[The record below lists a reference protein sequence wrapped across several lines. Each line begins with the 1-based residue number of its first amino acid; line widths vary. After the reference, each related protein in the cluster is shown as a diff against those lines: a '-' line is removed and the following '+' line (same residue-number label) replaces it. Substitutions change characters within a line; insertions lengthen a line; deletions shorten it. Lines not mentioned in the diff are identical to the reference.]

1 MIWNREEYIA
11 HMTFQDTGRE
21 MFTELFGPLG
31 ALEREWR
38 AAGVAEDEIDLS
50 RFGWDSVKYV
60 WLNCNTGAVT
70 GIGPRVIS
78 DTPEEQILIDGMGR
92 KSRLCK
98 QSATIPL
105 PLEYPVATPDDW
117 ARLRRWYEFSED
129 RIDVEGLKR
138 ARELQKQGYLVLAGM
153 PGGFDEPRQLL
164 GEEGLCVAFYDEPE
178 MIEDMLSVMAD
189 TTLKVFERALDYVV
203 IDNLSVHEDLAGKS
217 GPLAGPAQIRRFIR
231 PYYRKVWDEV
241 KRHGGSL
248 FSQDSDGN
256 MIPRDRRF
264 PRLRRQH
271 HVSLRAGLRHG
282 YGRDPEKVR
291 QAPRRER
298 RHRQIRA
305 ARLEGGHRAGAD
317 LQDERPHPR
326 RRRGLRAGSP
336 HSQRRSHRKLP
347 LLREA
352 GPGTAGSAAR
362 RAESLRAHGVLNQS
376 GNDGRTK
383 PMNTRERFLR
393 TMDFRPVDRLPMLE
407 WATWWDKT
415 VARWKGEGLVISP
428 VEGLYEGEA
437 LQVQMGLDLHLQ

>member
-256 MIPRDRRF
+256 MNPVIDDFLDCGVNIMYPFEPGSGMDMVETRKKYGKRLAVKGGIDKYVLRGSKEDIERELTYKMSGLTRGGGAAFALDHRIPNGVPIENYRYYVK
-264 PRLRRQH
+264 L
-271 HVSLRAGLRHG
+271 
-282 YGRDPEKVR
+282 GRE
-291 QAPRRER
+291 
-298 RHRQIRA
+298 
-305 ARLEGGHRAGAD
+305 L
-317 LQDERPHPR
+317 
-326 RRRGLRAGSP
+326 
-336 HSQRRSHRKLP
+336 
-347 LLREA
+347 
-352 GPGTAGSAAR
+352 
-362 RAESLRAHGVLNQS
+362 
-376 GNDGRTK
+376 
-383 PMNTRERFLR
+383 
-393 TMDFRPVDRLPMLE
+393 
-407 WATWWDKT
+407 
-415 VARWKGEGLVISP
+415 
-428 VEGLYEGEA
+428 
-437 LQVQMGLDLHLQ
+437 LDLPPAAPNPFVRMAF